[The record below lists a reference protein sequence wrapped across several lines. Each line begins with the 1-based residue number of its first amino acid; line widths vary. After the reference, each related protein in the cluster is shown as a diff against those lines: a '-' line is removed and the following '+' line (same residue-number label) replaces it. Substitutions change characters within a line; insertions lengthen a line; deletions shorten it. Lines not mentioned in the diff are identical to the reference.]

1 MAKRPAIVG
10 LTGGIGTGKS
20 ALAAALESLG
30 VPVFYA
36 DAQAK
41 QFYRQTEHQEW
52 LALTFGNQV
61 FLPDFSLNRTYLAGQ
76 IFSNPEL
83 KSLLESKI
91 HPFVQ
96 GLFAHWIQEQ
106 SALYVVREAA
116 ILIESG
122 SYRDCQAVV
131 VVEAPLEQRIQRVML
146 RDKLSRETVLQ
157 RIQAQMTDAQR
168 NDFATFL
175 IRNPDGNDV
184 SKAAVEL
191 HKQLLDYLNRP

>member
-1 MAKRPAIVG
+1 MAQSPAIVG
-10 LTGGIGTGKS
+10 LTGGIGSGKS
-20 ALAAALESLG
+20 ALASAMESLG

-41 QFYRQTEHQEW
+41 RFYNYAENKAW
-52 LALTFGNQV
+52 LVQTFGNQV
-61 FLPDFSLNRTYLAGQ
+61 FLPDSSLNRTFLAGQ

-83 KSLLESKI
+83 KSVLESKI

-96 GLFAHWIQEQ
+96 GLFADWIQDK
-106 SALYVVREAA
+106 SSVYVVREAA

-131 VVEAPLEQRIQRVML
+131 VVEAPIEQRIQRVMH
-146 RDKLSRETVLQ
+146 RDNLGRETVLQ

-168 NDFATFL
+168 NEFATFL
-175 IRNPDGNDV
+175 IQNPDGNDLI
-184 SKAAVEL
+184 KAAVNL
-191 HKQLLDYLNRP
+191 HAQLLNYLNRA

>member
-1 MAKRPAIVG
+1 MAQSPAIVG
-10 LTGGIGTGKS
+10 LTGGIGSGKS
-20 ALAAALESLG
+20 ALASAMESLG

-41 QFYRQTEHQEW
+41 RFYNYAENKAW
-52 LALTFGNQV
+52 LVQTFGNRV
-61 FLPDFSLNRTYLAGQ
+61 FLPDSSLNRTFLAGQ

-83 KSLLESKI
+83 KSVLESKI

-96 GLFAHWIQEQ
+96 GLFAVWIQDK
-106 SALYVVREAA
+106 SAVYVVREAA

-131 VVEAPLEQRIQRVML
+131 VVEAPIEQRIQRVMQ
-146 RDKLSRETVLQ
+146 RDNLSRETVLQ

-168 NDFATFL
+168 KEFATFL
-175 IRNPDGNDV
+175 IQNPDGNDLV
-184 SKAAVEL
+184 KAAVDL
-191 HKQLLDYLNRP
+191 HAQLLDYVKRA

>member
-1 MAKRPAIVG
+1 MAQSPAIVG
-10 LTGGIGTGKS
+10 LTGGIGSGKS
-20 ALAAALESLG
+20 ALASAMESLG

-41 QFYRQTEHQEW
+41 RFYNYAENKAW
-52 LALTFGNQV
+52 LVQTFGNQV
-61 FLPDFSLNRTYLAGQ
+61 FLPDSSLNRTFLAGQ

-83 KSLLESKI
+83 KSVLESKI

-96 GLFAHWIQEQ
+96 ELFALWIQDT
-106 SALYVVREAA
+106 SAVYVVREAA

-131 VVEAPLEQRIQRVML
+131 VVEAPIEQRIQRVMQ
-146 RDKLSRETVLQ
+146 RDNLSRETVLQ

-168 NDFATFL
+168 NEFATFL
-175 IRNPDGNDV
+175 IQNPDGNDLV
-184 SKAAVEL
+184 KAAVDL
-191 HKQLLDYLNRP
+191 HVQLLNYLNRA

>member
-1 MAKRPAIVG
+1 MAQSPAIVG
-10 LTGGIGTGKS
+10 LTGGIGSGKS
-20 ALAAALESLG
+20 ALASAMESLG

-41 QFYRQTEHQEW
+41 RFYNYAENKAW
-52 LALTFGNQV
+52 LVQTFGNQV
-61 FLPDFSLNRTYLAGQ
+61 FLPDSSLNRTFLAGQ

-83 KSLLESKI
+83 KSVLESKI

-96 GLFAHWIQEQ
+96 GLFADWIQDK
-106 SALYVVREAA
+106 SSVYVVREAA

-131 VVEAPLEQRIQRVML
+131 VVEAPIEQRIQRVMH
-146 RDKLSRETVLQ
+146 RDNLGRETVLQ

-168 NDFATFL
+168 NEFATFL
-175 IRNPDGNDV
+175 IQNPDGNDLA
-184 SKAAVEL
+184 KAAVDL
-191 HKQLLDYLNRP
+191 HAQLLNYLNRA

>member
-1 MAKRPAIVG
+1 MAQSPAVVG
-10 LTGGIGTGKS
+10 LTGGIGSGKS
-20 ALAAALESLG
+20 ALASAMESLG

-41 QFYRQTEHQEW
+41 QFYSFAENQDW
-52 LALTFGNQV
+52 LIQTFGNQV
-61 FLPDFSLNRTYLAGQ
+61 FLPDSSLNRAFLAGQ

-96 GLFAHWIQEQ
+96 RVFAHWIQEQ
-106 SALYVVREAA
+106 TASYVLREAA

-131 VVEAPLEQRIQRVML
+131 VVEAPLEQRIQRVMH
-146 RDKLSRETVLQ
+146 RDNLSRETVLQ

-168 NDFATFL
+168 HSFATFL
-175 IRNPDGNDV
+175 IQNPDGNDLV
-184 SKAAVEL
+184 KAAVDL
-191 HKQLLDYLNRP
+191 HAQLLDYLKRA